1 MVSQPFCRPPIDPPA
16 GAIYDGDEHQK
27 FMERLDSRIKSHD
40 KDIERMCNYHYQGF
54 IDSIR
59 ELLQV
64 RSQAKSLNSEV
75 VQLDEELQAS
85 AASVVVKGEEL
96 VQARRVE
103 SNIAAA
109 IENLSLC
116 LPVLTTYAKLQ
127 KQMKEKRYYPA
138 LKTLE
143 QLEHLYLPRVANYRF
158 SHQMKENIPKL
169 RENIKEAS
177 MSDLKD
183 FLENIRKFSPKIGEV
198 AMRHTA
204 EHLRSDLGVVG
215 KKKRQAPAPPNPFT
229 GEIDY
234 EPPAESTYD
243 AEEDLSAQDLIDFS
257 PVYRCLHIYS
267 VLGSRETFETYYR
280 KQRKK
285 QARLVLQP
293 PTNMHETIAGY
304 RAYIHGIVGFF
315 VVEDHVLNTGN
326 GLVNRTYLDEVW
338 NMALSKIVN
347 ALRTH
352 SVKAWKGKEGE
363 GGNDRTN
370 GTNVTAKN
378 ASSSTQKVP
387 GPPSD
392 GSDNS
397 VWPRGSLVVSGRPRI
412 ESRADSWLKAPL
424 SLLCQLEGRSQSSGF
439 DVGVCVVADH
449 ESRCLVFQDRIKL
462 YNPTL
467 SPLCTAH
474 LIVIEVQQI
483 LIPTCPY
490 VSGLLYRCYSDAE
503 DKKPHNAVQHN
514 TQGNSYYNYGYSVN
528 QLFDLLH
535 EIREHYNEVLMQRWV
550 QVFREILD
558 EESYL
563 PIQVSSQAEYDN
575 VLETFPFHDQALE
588 QLSFPKRFPF
598 SPLVPKI
605 YQQVKEFIYACLKFS
620 EDLNLSQGE
629 VDDMIR
635 KSTNLL
641 LSRSFSGCLSYL
653 FRKPSLALL
662 QVIQIIIDT
671 GYLEEATVYLEEFVS
686 NITGAP
692 KEGHMSGRSQGQSC
706 MFRVARDDAERQIC
720 DKLKRK
726 LDEFLELENYDWLL
740 VEPRGHASSFIT
752 DLIAFLQSIF
762 LSFTN
767 LPPEV
772 AQEAC
777 KSACEHIAKSVLN
790 FMLSDDVKQISMGA
804 LQQINLD
811 TIQCEQFA
819 ASEPVP
825 GLQEGVLLQYFA
837 DLRQLLD
844 LFMTWDWPTYF
855 HDYGQDNSKYQ
866 QVYPNTAIIL
876 LEKLREADKK
886 TVFSVLKKSERDKKK
901 LLETVLKQLRQLA
914 QTAQQ

>member
-1 MVSQPFCRPPIDPPA
+1 MAMYRYDSMCRAGQDDDFEKNFNNFPFGLDIL
-16 GAIYDGDEHQK
+16 AIYDGDEHQK
-27 FMERLDSRIKSHD
+27 FMERLDARIKSHD
-40 KDIERMCNYHYQGF
+40 KDIERMCNFHYQGF

-64 RSQAKSLNSEV
+64 RSQAKKLNGEI
-75 VQLDEELQAS
+75 VQLDADLQT
-85 AASVVVKGEEL
+85 SVNTVVMKGEEL
-96 VQARRVE
+96 VQARKVE
-103 SNIAAA
+103 SNIASA
-109 IENLSLC
+109 IEHLSLC

-127 KQMKEKRYYPA
+127 RQMKEKRYYPA

-169 RENIKEAS
+169 RDNIKEAS

-183 FLENIRKFSPKIGEV
+183 FLENIRKFSPRIGEV

-204 EHLRSDLGVVG
+204 EQLGGDPGVVG
-215 KKKRQAPAPPNPFT
+215 RRKRQAPPPPNPFT
-229 GEIDY
+229 GEVDY
-234 EPPAESTYD
+234 EAPAESTYD

-293 PTNMHETIAGY
+293 PTNMHETITGY

-352 SVKAWKGKEGE
+352 SAYCTDATLMLKI
-363 GGNDRTN
+363 
-370 GTNVTAKN
+370 KN
-378 ASSSTQKVP
+378 LIMLFNT
-387 GPPSD
+387 
-392 GSDNS
+392 
-397 VWPRGSLVVSGRPRI
+397 
-412 ESRADSWLKAPL
+412 
-424 SLLCQLEGRSQSSGF
+424 
-439 DVGVCVVADH
+439 
-449 ESRCLVFQDRIKL
+449 
-462 YNPTL
+462 TL
-467 SPLCTAH
+467 
-474 LIVIEVQQI
+474 
-483 LIPTCPY
+483 
-490 VSGLLYRCYSDAE
+490 R
-503 DKKPHNAVQHN
+503 
-514 TQGNSYYNYGYSVN
+514 NYGYSVN

-535 EIREHYNEVLMQRWV
+535 EIRDHYNEVLMQRWV

-558 EESYL
+558 EESFL
-563 PIQVSSQAEYDN
+563 PIQVENQAEYDSI
-575 VLETFPFHDQALE
+575 VGSFPFHDVALE
-588 QLSFPKRFPF
+588 VSPFPKRFPF
-598 SPLVPKI
+598 SPLVPKV

-620 EDLNLSQGE
+620 EDLNLSQAE
-629 VDDMIR
+629 VNDMIK

-641 LSRSFSGCLSYL
+641 LTRSFSGCLSSL

-662 QVIQIIIDT
+662 QVIQIIIDM

-692 KEGHMSGRSQGQSC
+692 KEGHNQGQST

-720 DKLKRK
+720 DKLKHK

-740 VEPRGHASSFIT
+740 VEPKGHASSFIT
-752 DLIAFLQSIF
+752 DLIAFLQSTF

-777 KSACEHIAKSVLN
+777 KSACEHIAKSVLG
-790 FMLSDDVKQISMGA
+790 FMLSEDVKQISMGA

-811 TIQCEQFA
+811 AIQCEQFA
-819 ASEPVP
+819 ASEPVT
-825 GLQEGVLLQYFA
+825 GLEEGILLQYFA

-855 HDYGQDNSKYQ
+855 HDYGQESSKYQ
-866 QVYPNTAIIL
+866 QVNPNTAIVL

-914 QTAQQ
+914 QTAQHT

>member
-1 MVSQPFCRPPIDPPA
+1 MI
-16 GAIYDGDEHQK
+16 AIYDGDEHQK

-352 SVKAWKGKEGE
+352 SAYCTDATLMLKI
-363 GGNDRTN
+363 
-370 GTNVTAKN
+370 KN
-378 ASSSTQKVP
+378 LIMLFNT
-387 GPPSD
+387 
-392 GSDNS
+392 
-397 VWPRGSLVVSGRPRI
+397 
-412 ESRADSWLKAPL
+412 
-424 SLLCQLEGRSQSSGF
+424 
-439 DVGVCVVADH
+439 
-449 ESRCLVFQDRIKL
+449 
-462 YNPTL
+462 TL
-467 SPLCTAH
+467 
-474 LIVIEVQQI
+474 
-483 LIPTCPY
+483 
-490 VSGLLYRCYSDAE
+490 R
-503 DKKPHNAVQHN
+503 
-514 TQGNSYYNYGYSVN
+514 NYGYSVN

-811 TIQCEQFA
+811 TIQCERM
-819 ASEPVP
+819 STPKHK
-825 GLQEGVLLQYFA
+825 
-837 DLRQLLD
+837 QLLD

-876 LEKLREADKK
+876 LDKLREADKK

>member
-1 MVSQPFCRPPIDPPA
+1 MDNPQLDTGSQHHELFLQEIEGIDDYWGPTFR
-16 GAIYDGDEHQK
+16 AIYDGDEHQK
-27 FMERLDSRIKSHD
+27 FMERLDARIKSHD
-40 KDIERMCNYHYQGF
+40 KDIERMCNFHYQGF

-64 RSQAKSLNSEV
+64 RSQAKNLNSEIV
-75 VQLDEELQAS
+75 EIDQELQTSTAN
-85 AASVVVKGEEL
+85 VLVKGEAL
-96 VQARRVE
+96 VQARKVE
-103 SNIAAA
+103 SNIASA
-109 IENLSLC
+109 IKNLSLC

-127 KQMKEKRYYPA
+127 RQMKEKRYYPA

-143 QLEHLYLPRVANYRF
+143 QLEHLYLPQVANYRF
-158 SHQMKENIPKL
+158 SHQMKQNIPKL

-177 MSDLKD
+177 MSDLRD

-204 EHLRSDLGVVG
+204 EQLGSDPGIIG
-215 KKKRQAPAPPNPFT
+215 RKKRQAPPLPNPFT
-229 GEIDY
+229 GEVDY
-234 EPPAESTYD
+234 EQPAESTYD

-257 PVYRCLHIYS
+257 PVYRCLHIYT

-304 RAYIHGIVGFF
+304 QAYIHGIVGFF

-338 NMALSKIVN
+338 SMALSKIVN

-352 SVKAWKGKEGE
+352 SAYCTDATLMLKI
-363 GGNDRTN
+363 
-370 GTNVTAKN
+370 KN
-378 ASSSTQKVP
+378 LIMLFNT
-387 GPPSD
+387 
-392 GSDNS
+392 
-397 VWPRGSLVVSGRPRI
+397 
-412 ESRADSWLKAPL
+412 
-424 SLLCQLEGRSQSSGF
+424 
-439 DVGVCVVADH
+439 
-449 ESRCLVFQDRIKL
+449 
-462 YNPTL
+462 TL
-467 SPLCTAH
+467 
-474 LIVIEVQQI
+474 
-483 LIPTCPY
+483 
-490 VSGLLYRCYSDAE
+490 R
-503 DKKPHNAVQHN
+503 
-514 TQGNSYYNYGYSVN
+514 NYGYSVN

-535 EIREHYNEVLMQRWV
+535 EIRDHYNEVLMQRWV

-558 EESYL
+558 EESFL

-575 VLETFPFHDQALE
+575 VVESFPFHDQALE
-588 QLSFPKRFPF
+588 LTPFPKRFPF
-598 SPLVPKI
+598 SPLVPKV

-620 EDLNLSQGE
+620 EDLNLSQAA
-629 VDDMIR
+629 VDDMVR

-641 LSRSFSGCLSYL
+641 LTRSFSGCLSSL

-671 GYLEEATVYLEEFVS
+671 GYLENATVYLEEFVS

-692 KEGHMSGRSQGQSC
+692 KESHMGSRGQGQSS
-706 MFRVARDDAERQIC
+706 MFRVARDDAEHQIC
-720 DKLKRK
+720 DKLKWK

-740 VEPRGHASSFIT
+740 VEPKGHASSFIT

-762 LSFTN
+762 ISFTN

-777 KSACEHIAKSVLN
+777 KSACEHIAKSVLG
-790 FMLSDDVKQISMGA
+790 FMLSEDVKQISMGA
-804 LQQINLD
+804 LQQVNLD

-819 ASEPVP
+819 ASEPVA
-825 GLQEGVLLQYFA
+825 GLEEGALLHYFA

-855 HDYGQDNSKYQ
+855 HDYGQENSKYQ
-866 QVYPNTAIIL
+866 QVNPNTAIIL

-886 TVFSVLKKSERDKKK
+886 NVFSVLKKSERDKKK

-914 QTAQQ
+914 LTAQQQ

>member
-1 MVSQPFCRPPIDPPA
+1 MDNQTDSRSQHHELFLQEIEGIDEYWGPTFR
-16 GAIYDGDEHQK
+16 AIYDGDEHQK

-352 SVKAWKGKEGE
+352 SAYCTDATLMLKI
-363 GGNDRTN
+363 
-370 GTNVTAKN
+370 KN
-378 ASSSTQKVP
+378 LIMLFNT
-387 GPPSD
+387 
-392 GSDNS
+392 
-397 VWPRGSLVVSGRPRI
+397 
-412 ESRADSWLKAPL
+412 
-424 SLLCQLEGRSQSSGF
+424 
-439 DVGVCVVADH
+439 
-449 ESRCLVFQDRIKL
+449 
-462 YNPTL
+462 TL
-467 SPLCTAH
+467 
-474 LIVIEVQQI
+474 
-483 LIPTCPY
+483 
-490 VSGLLYRCYSDAE
+490 R
-503 DKKPHNAVQHN
+503 
-514 TQGNSYYNYGYSVN
+514 NYGYSVN

-811 TIQCEQFA
+811 TIQCEP
-819 ASEPVP
+819 SEPVP

-876 LEKLREADKK
+876 LDKLREADKK